1 MAQGKAPWCGVA
13 SWLGI
18 AVGWG
23 AGTVAAQAAVAA
35 GGNGNGMAAG
45 LGVGVLGAALV
56 GGGLAVAARVR
67 GERWPWIGIS
77 GAVLSALP
85 LLMYLLR
92 MMLKL

>member
-1 MAQGKAPWCGVA
+1 MAQGKAAWCGVA

-23 AGTVAAQAAVAA
+23 AGAVAAQAAVAA
-35 GGNGNGMAAG
+35 GGNGMAAG

-56 GGGLAVAARVR
+56 GGGLAVASRVR
-67 GERWPWIGIS
+67 GERWPWIGIA

>member
-1 MAQGKAPWCGVA
+1 MAQGKAPWCGMA

-23 AGTVAAQAAVAA
+23 PAHWRRRRRQPQAAMAWLRDWAWACWARRWWVA
-35 GGNGNGMAAG
+35 
-45 LGVGVLGAALV
+45 
-56 GGGLAVAARVR
+56 LAVASRVR
-67 GERWPWIGIS
+67 GERWPWIGIG
-77 GAVLSALP
+77 GAVLSAPP

>member
-18 AVGWG
+18 VVGWG
-23 AGTVAAQAAVAA
+23 AGTLAAQAA
-35 GGNGNGMAAG
+35 GDNSLAAG
-45 LGVGVLGAALV
+45 LGVGVLGAALA
-56 GGGLAVAARVR
+56 GGGLAVASRVR
-67 GERWPWIGIS
+67 GERWPWIGIA

>member
-18 AVGWG
+18 VVGWG
-23 AGTVAAQAAVAA
+23 AGTLAAQAA
-35 GGNGNGMAAG
+35 GDNNLAAG

-56 GGGLAVAARVR
+56 GGGLAVASRVR
-67 GERWPWIGIS
+67 GERWPWIGIG

>member
-35 GGNGNGMAAG
+35 GGNGMAAG
-45 LGVGVLGAALV
+45 LGVACWARPWWAA
-56 GGGLAVAARVR
+56 AWRWPRVR
-67 GERWPWIGIS
+67 GERWPWIGIG

-92 MMLKL
+92 MMLKLR

>member
-13 SWLGI
+13 SGLGLV
-18 AVGWG
+18 VGWAAG
-23 AGTVAAQAAVAA
+23 ALAAQAAVAA
-35 GGNGNGMAAG
+35 GGNGIAAG
-45 LGVGVLGAALV
+45 LGVGVLGSALV
-56 GGGLAVAARVR
+56 GCGLAVASRVR
-67 GERWPWIGIS
+67 GERWPWIGIV

>member
-1 MAQGKAPWCGVA
+1 MAQGKAPWCGMV

-23 AGTVAAQAAVAA
+23 AGTLAAQAAVAA
-35 GGNGNGMAAG
+35 GGNGMAAG

-56 GGGLAVAARVR
+56 GGGLAVASRVR
-67 GERWPWIGIS
+67 GERWPWIGIG

>member
-23 AGTVAAQAAVAA
+23 AGLA
-35 GGNGNGMAAG
+35 GC
-45 LGVGVLGAALV
+45 
-56 GGGLAVAARVR
+56 GLAMASRVR
-67 GERWPWIGIS
+67 GERWPWIGIG

-85 LLMYLLR
+85 RLMYLLR
-92 MMLKL
+92 MMLEL

>member
-18 AVGWG
+18 AAG
-23 AGTVAAQAAVAA
+23 ARARGCA
-35 GGNGNGMAAG
+35 GGGGRRRQWHGRG

-56 GGGLAVAARVR
+56 GGGLAVASRVR
-67 GERWPWIGIS
+67 GERWPWIGIG

>member
-23 AGTVAAQAAVAA
+23 TGTLAAQAAAAA
-35 GGNGNGMAAG
+35 GGSGMAAG

-56 GGGLAVAARVR
+56 GGGLAVASRVR
-67 GERWPWIGIS
+67 GERWPWIGIA
-77 GAVLSALP
+77 GAVISALP

>member
-18 AVGWG
+18 VVGWG
-23 AGTVAAQAAVAA
+23 AGTLAAQ
-35 GGNGNGMAAG
+35 AAG

-56 GGGLAVAARVR
+56 GGGLAVASRVR
-67 GERWPWIGIS
+67 GERWPWIGIA

>member
-1 MAQGKAPWCGVA
+1 MAKDKAPWCGVA

-18 AVGWG
+18 VVGWG
-23 AGTVAAQAAVAA
+23 AGSLAAQTAVAA
-35 GGNGNGMAAG
+35 GGNGMAAG

-56 GGGLAVAARVR
+56 GCGLAVASRVR
-67 GERWPWIGIS
+67 GERWPWIGIG

>member
-23 AGTVAAQAAVAA
+23 AGTVAAQGAVAA
-35 GGNGNGMAAG
+35 GGNGMAAG

>member
-1 MAQGKAPWCGVA
+1 MAQGKAPWGGVA

-18 AVGWG
+18 AAGGG

-35 GGNGNGMAAG
+35 GGNGMAAG

-56 GGGLAVAARVR
+56 GGGLAVASRVR
-67 GERWPWIGIS
+67 GERWPWIGIG
-77 GAVLSALP
+77 GAVMSALP